1 MLTIKLALMALARP
15 IVRLIVK
22 SNSCLAFLAVNRGVD
37 LVLSHF
43 YRTFIALLSHFFWQ
57 LKWEYIYSL
66 VYFLKHHSDLHHDQ
80 KFHIFLDQEDIT
92 VTN

>member
-37 LVLSHF
+37 LLLSHF
-43 YRTFIALLSHFFWQ
+43 YRTFIALFLAIEMGVY
-57 LKWEYIYSL
+57 LLVSL
-66 VYFLKHHSDLHHDQ
+66 FLKAS
-80 KFHIFLDQEDIT
+80 
-92 VTN
+92 

>member
-1 MLTIKLALMALARP
+1 MLIINTALMALAWP

-37 LVLSHF
+37 LLLSHF
-43 YRTFIALLSHFFWQ
+43 YRTFIAVLWQ

-66 VYFLKHHSDLHHDQ
+66 VYFLRHHSDLHHDQ